1 MLCRR
6 LRWQDWVQ
14 ITDTNLLMPVGCSIA
29 ICSLDKNFSFFFL
42 FFFWQTL
49 FDWCY
54 LYLADSESGKSGYR
68 AQARAY
74 WCISVVASLLV
85 TLTVTVVQAARVGRV
100 DAFVQST
107 DKNFMVPVGG
117 SIIAGFDKAFIEL
130 IGKTYP
136 GSLITSLLVSS
147 KLHFWQWGAIIFSV
161 DWHTYSRLWNGL
173 WKTVTYNLG
182 SQVFLP
188 SFMVK

>member
-1 MLCRR
+1 M
-6 LRWQDWVQ
+6 
-14 ITDTNLLMPVGCSIA
+14 
-29 ICSLDKNFSFFFL
+29 
-42 FFFWQTL
+42 
-49 FDWCY
+49 
-54 LYLADSESGKSGYR
+54 
-68 AQARAY
+68 
-74 WCISVVASLLV
+74 VASLLV

-147 KLHFWQWGAIIFSV
+147 KLHF
-161 DWHTYSRLWNGL
+161 
-173 WKTVTYNLG
+173 
-182 SQVFLP
+182 
-188 SFMVK
+188 